1 MKAKALLAPLCA
13 FAAASALAALMDRAT
28 PESQGVPSAAIV
40 RWIDACEREIGPQH
54 ALHGFVIVRHGKVI
68 AEGTWAPYDTLNR
81 PHMLYSHSKSFT
93 STAIGFLVDDGKLD
107 LDARVLSFFP
117 DKAPAKPS
125 ANLRALRVRDLLTM
139 NVGASVSDPQKKN
152 PDGDWVRIFLA
163 NDIEKEPG
171 TVFKYDSCATHML
184 AAIAER
190 VTGMKLM
197 DFLKARLF
205 DPLGM
210 TSPWS
215 TVSPTGVACG
225 GWGMNMT
232 TRNLARFGQLYLDQ
246 GMWEDKRI
254 LSREWVTLA
263 TARQTWSGA
272 IAVTGEDG
280 SDWHQGYGFQFWRCR
295 HNAFRADG
303 AAGQYT
309 IVMPEQDAVVSIHA
323 GLRDMQQ
330 EINLVWD
337 HLLPAFGPKP
347 LPEDAAAQKAL
358 AARCAALKLP
368 VQTGHATAPALPLA
382 GARVSSNP
390 LNFTTA
396 TLEKATQGWS
406 LVRPD
411 GVRLAIG
418 DGAWAV
424 TSHEFSTS
432 NVESL
437 FALVGTRDVAASGAW
452 TAPGIFSVRWHLLG
466 APQHGTFT
474 VAVPVGV
481 KMVAHAGAGDL
492 TMPPASRPAYSNAIA
507 TACNIVKLDL
517 QYTKDK
523 QIVMGHD
530 PTLTR
535 VMGWAT
541 NITALTHAEIY
552 DKGRFLEHGKPGNER
567 IVRLPEALA
576 IVKTAPEFWL
586 DFKHFTPG
594 MAEQVLAEVEKAGID
609 QSRLMVAT
617 FTKSALAYFRDKHPA
632 IRRVGHISVTALT
645 NGTWTCTAEPKKK
658 FADRRAVMDA
668 VLRYRDEMK
677 LFGVN
682 MPVITG
688 QTRPED
694 VAYLQQNGLWV
705 SLWFVQNELKAENYR
720 DAHPDAFVTDHV
732 TKARRGLKPHPA
744 CK

>member
-1 MKAKALLAPLCA
+1 MKKSAIISLCA
-13 FAAASALAALMDRAT
+13 IAALNAAALMERAT
-28 PESQGVPSAAIV
+28 PESQGVSSSAIIG
-40 RWIDACEREIGPQH
+40 WINACERELD
-54 ALHGFVIVRHGKVI
+54 ALHGFVIVRHGHVI
-68 AEGTWAPYDTLNR
+68 AEGSWAPYDTLNR

-117 DKAPAKPS
+117 DKAPPTPS
-125 ANLRALRVRDLLTM
+125 ANLCALRVRDLLTM
-139 NVGASVSDPQKKN
+139 NVGASYTDAERKDIN
-152 PDGDWVRIFLA
+152 GDWVKAFLA

-190 VTGMKLM
+190 VSGMKLM

-215 TVSPTGVACG
+215 TVSPTGIACG

-232 TRNLARFGQLYLDQ
+232 TRDLARFGQLYLDN
-246 GMWEDKRI
+246 GMWDGKRVI
-254 LSREWVTLA
+254 SREWVVAA
-263 TARQTWSGA
+263 TSRQTWSGA

-303 AAGQYT
+303 AMGQYM
-309 IVMPEQDAVVSIHA
+309 IVMPDQDAVVSIHA
-323 GLRDMQQ
+323 GLRDMQH
-330 EINLVWD
+330 EINVVWD
-337 HLLPAFGPKP
+337 HLLPAFGPRP

-358 AARCAALKLP
+358 ADRCASLKLP
-368 VQTGHATAPALPLA
+368 LQTGSAAASDLPCA
-382 GARVSSNP
+382 AQIVSKNP
-390 LNFTTA
+390 FGFTSA
-396 TLEKATQGWS
+396 TLEKAEGGWS

-411 GVRLAIG
+411 GVRIAVG
-418 DGAWAV
+418 DGSWTV
-424 TSHEFSTS
+424 TPFKFSDS
-432 NVESL
+432 NVEAL
-437 FALVGTRDVAASGAW
+437 FALIGTQDVAASGAW
-452 TAPGIFSVRWHLLG
+452 TAPGIFTVRWYLLSG
-466 APQHGTFT
+466 PQNGTFT
-474 VAVPVGV
+474 IAVPVGT

-492 TMPPASRPAYSNAIA
+492 TMPPASRPAYSNAVA

-530 PTLTR
+530 PDLKR
-535 VMGWAT
+535 VMGWPT
-541 NITALTHAEIY
+541 NISALTYAEIY
-552 DKGRFLEHGKPGNER
+552 DKGRFLEHRKPGNER
-567 IVRLPEALA
+567 IVRLDEALA

-586 DFKHFTPG
+586 DFKHFKPE
-594 MAEQVLAEVEKAGID
+594 MAEQVLAEIKKAGID
-609 QSRLMVAT
+609 ESRLMVAT
-617 FTKSALAYFRDKHPA
+617 FTKPALAYFRDRHPE

-645 NGTWTCTAEPKKK
+645 NGTWKTTAAPKQMT

-668 VLRYRDEMK
+668 VLRYRDELN

-682 MPVITG
+682 MPVIQG
-688 QTRPED
+688 QTHPED
-694 VAYLQQNGLWV
+694 VAYLKQNGLWV
-705 SLWFVQNELKAENYR
+705 SLWFVQNEEKAQAYR
-720 DAHPDAFVTDHV
+720 DAAPNAFVTDHV
-732 TKARRGLKPHPA
+732 TKARLGLKSH
-744 CK
+744 

>member
-1 MKAKALLAPLCA
+1 MKTRKFLVALGS
-13 FAAASALAALMDRAT
+13 FSVASCLAALMDKAT

-40 RWIDACEREIGPQH
+40 RWIDACEREIGPDNS
-54 ALHGFVIVRHGKVI
+54 LHGFVIVRHGKVI

-93 STAIGFLVDDGKLD
+93 STAIGFLVDEGKLD

-117 DKAPAKPS
+117 DKAPRDPS

-139 NVGASVSDPQKKN
+139 NVGASYTDAERK
-152 PDGDWVRIFLA
+152 DIAGDWVKAFLA
-163 NDIEKEPG
+163 NDIENEPG
-171 TVFKYDSCATHML
+171 TVFRYDSGATHML

-190 VTGMKLM
+190 VTGTKLM

-205 DPLGM
+205 DPIGM

-232 TRNLARFGQLYLDQ
+232 TRDLARFGQLYLDQ
-246 GMWEDKRI
+246 GMWEGKRI
-254 LSREWVTLA
+254 LSREWIALA

-330 EINLVWD
+330 EINLVWE
-337 HLLPAFGPKP
+337 HLLPAFGPNP
-347 LPEDAAAQKAL
+347 LPDDNAAQQKL
-358 AARCAALKLP
+358 ATRCAALKLP
-368 VQTGHATAPALPLA
+368 VQTGTAPASELPISA
-382 GARVSSNP
+382 VRVSHNP
-390 LNFTTA
+390 LNFTAA
-396 TLEKATQGWS
+396 TLEKSDLGWS
-406 LVRPD
+406 LVRTD
-411 GVRLAIG
+411 GVRLKIG
-418 DGAWAV
+418 DGTWAV
-424 TSHEFSTS
+424 TEHVFSKS
-432 NVESL
+432 NVEAL

-452 TAPGIFSVRWHLLG
+452 TAPGVLTVRWHLLG

-474 VAVPVGV
+474 VAVPSAKP

-507 TACNIVKLDL
+507 TACDIVKLDL
-517 QYTKDK
+517 QFTKDK

-530 PTLTR
+530 PDLAR
-535 VMGWAT
+535 VMGWHAK
-541 NITALTHAEIY
+541 ISSLSYAEIY
-552 DKGRFLEHGKPGNER
+552 DKGRFLQHGKPGEER

-576 IVKTAPEFWL
+576 VVKTAPEFWL
-586 DFKHFTPG
+586 DFKHFTPE
-594 MAEQVLAEVEKAGID
+594 MAEQVLAEVKKAGIA
-609 QSRLMVAT
+609 QERLMVAT
-617 FTKSALAYFRDKHPA
+617 FTKPALAYFRDRHPA
-632 IRRVGHISVTALT
+632 IRRVGHVSVTSLT
-645 NGTWTCTAEPKKK
+645 NGTWTTTAAPKKT

-668 VLRYRDEMK
+668 VLRYRDELK

-682 MPVITG
+682 MPVVSN

-694 VAYLQQNGLWV
+694 VAYLRQNGLWV
-705 SLWFVQNELKAENYR
+705 SLWFVQNEAKAETYR

-732 TKARRGLKPHPA
+732 TKARHGLKPHV
-744 CK
+744 K

>member
-1 MKAKALLAPLCA
+1 MKASTLLAACCA
-13 FAAASALAALMDRAT
+13 LAATNGFAALMDKAS

-40 RWIDACEREIGPQH
+40 RWIDACEREIGPDH
-54 ALHGFVIVRHGKVI
+54 SLHGFVIVRHGKVI

-93 STAIGFLVDDGKLD
+93 STAIGFLVDEGKID

-117 DKAPAKPS
+117 DKAPDKPS
-125 ANLRALRVRDLLTM
+125 ENLRALRVRDLLTM
-139 NVGASVSDPQKKN
+139 NVGASYTDAERK
-152 PDGDWVRIFLA
+152 DIEGDWVKAFLA

-205 DPLGM
+205 NPIGM

-232 TRNLARFGQLYLDQ
+232 TRDLARFGQLYLNQ
-246 GMWEDKRI
+246 GVWEGTRI
-254 LSREWVTLA
+254 LSREWVALA

-303 AAGQYT
+303 ASGQYT

-347 LPEDAAAQKAL
+347 LPEDDAAQQAL
-358 AARCAALKLP
+358 AARCRSLNLP
-368 VQTGHATAPALPLA
+368 VQTGSAAASALPCA
-382 GARVSSNP
+382 NAVVSKNP
-390 LNFTTA
+390 LNVTNG
-396 TLEKATQGWS
+396 TLEKAPQGWT
-406 LVRPD
+406 LADDD
-411 GVRLAIG
+411 GKRLLIG
-418 DGAWAV
+418 DGAWAI
-424 TSHEFSTS
+424 TSHDFSKS
-432 NVESL
+432 NVEAL
-437 FALVGTRDVAASGAW
+437 FALVGTRDIAASGAW
-452 TAPGIFSVRWHLLG
+452 TAPGVLTVRWYLLG

-541 NITALTHAEIY
+541 NITALTYAEIY
-552 DKGRFLEHGKPGNER
+552 EKGRFLEHGKPGNER

-617 FTKSALAYFRDKHPA
+617 FTKPALAYFRDKHPA
-632 IRRVGHISVTALT
+632 IRRVGHISVTSLT
-645 NGTWTCTAEPKKK
+645 NGTWKTTAAPKKT
-658 FADRRAVMDA
+658 FSDGHAVMDA
-668 VLRYRDEMK
+668 VLRYRDELN

-682 MPVITG
+682 MPVISG
-688 QTRPED
+688 QTCPED
-694 VAYLQQNGLWV
+694 IAYLKQNGLWV
-705 SLWFVQNELKAENYR
+705 SLWFVQNEEKAEAYR
-720 DAHPDAFVTDHV
+720 DASPNAFVTDHV
-732 TKARRGLKPHPA
+732 TRARHGLKSR
-744 CK
+744 

>member
-1 MKAKALLAPLCA
+1 MKANAFAFSLCA
-13 FAAASALAALMDRAT
+13 LTAASCLAALMDKAT
-28 PESQGVPSAAIV
+28 PESQGVPSTAIV
-40 RWIDACEREIGPQH
+40 RWIDACEREIGPDH
-54 ALHGFVIVRHGKVI
+54 SLHGFVIVRHGKVI

-93 STAIGFLVDDGKLD
+93 STAIGFLVDEGKLD

-117 DKAPAKPS
+117 DKAPQNPS

-139 NVGASVSDPQKKN
+139 NVGASFTDAERK
-152 PDGDWVRIFLA
+152 DIAGDWVKAFLA

-232 TRNLARFGQLYLDQ
+232 TRDLARFGQLYLDQ
-246 GMWEDKRI
+246 GIWEGKRI

-303 AAGQYT
+303 ASGQYT

-347 LPEDAAAQKAL
+347 LPEDAAAQQAL

-368 VQTGHATAPALPLA
+368 VQTGSAAAPALPCA
-382 GARVSSNP
+382 NAAVSKNP
-390 LNFTTA
+390 LNITNG
-396 TLEKATQGWS
+396 TLEKAPQGWT
-406 LVRPD
+406 LVAAD
-411 GVRLAIG
+411 GKRLLIG
-418 DGAWAV
+418 DGTWAV
-424 TSHEFSTS
+424 TEHVFTKS
-432 NVESL
+432 NVEPL
-437 FALVGTRDVAASGAW
+437 FALVGTRDIAASGAW
-452 TAPGIFSVRWHLLG
+452 TAPGVLTVRWNLLG
-466 APQHGTFT
+466 APQHGMFT

-530 PTLTR
+530 PDLKR
-535 VMGWAT
+535 VMDWPT
-541 NITALTHAEIY
+541 NISALTYAEIY
-552 DKGRFLEHGKPGNER
+552 DKGRFLEHRKPGNER
-567 IVRLPEALA
+567 IVRLHEALE

-586 DFKHFTPG
+586 DFKHFKPE
-594 MAEQVLAEVEKAGID
+594 MAEQVLAEIKKAGID
-609 QSRLMVAT
+609 ESRLMVAT
-617 FTKSALAYFRDKHPA
+617 FTKPALAYFRDRHPA
-632 IRRVGHISVTALT
+632 IRRVGHICVTALT
-645 NGTWTCTAEPKKK
+645 NGTWKTTAAPKQNT

-668 VLRYRDEMK
+668 VLRYRDELN

-682 MPVITG
+682 MPVVNG

-694 VAYLQQNGLWV
+694 IAYLKQNGLWV
-705 SLWFVQNELKAENYR
+705 SLWFVQNEEKAKAYR
-720 DAHPDAFVTDHV
+720 DAAPNAFVTDHV
-732 TKARRGLKPHPA
+732 TKVRQGLKSGG
-744 CK
+744 K

>member
-1 MKAKALLAPLCA
+1 MKNRIFTLLALAGACAAIAAPL
-13 FAAASALAALMDRAT
+13 DRAT
-28 PESQGVPSAAIV
+28 PESQGVPSAAIL
-40 RWIDACEREIGPQH
+40 RWIDACEREIKSPNG
-54 ALHGFVIVRHGKVI
+54 LHGFVILRHGRTI

-93 STAIGFLVDDGKLD
+93 STAIGLLVDDGKLD

-117 DKAPAKPS
+117 DKAPSNPS
-125 ANLRALRVRDLLTM
+125 DNLRALRVRDLLTM
-139 NVGASVSDPQKKN
+139 NVGASVSDPQKKK

-163 NDIEKEPG
+163 NDIDREPG

-190 VTGMKLM
+190 VSGMKLM

-210 TSPWS
+210 KSPWS

-232 TRNLARFGQLYLDQ
+232 TRDLARFGQLYLDQ
-246 GMWEDKRI
+246 GTWNGKRI
-254 LSREWVTLA
+254 LSREWIALA

-330 EINLVWD
+330 EINLVWG

-347 LPEDAAAQKAL
+347 LPEDPAAQKAL
-358 AARCAALKLP
+358 AARCAALMLP
-368 VQTGHATAPALPLA
+368 AQKGAAAPSPLPLKD
-382 GARVSSNP
+382 ARVSKNP
-390 LNFTTA
+390 FKFTNA
-396 TLEKATQGWS
+396 ALEQTKQGWE

-424 TSHEFSTS
+424 TPYTFSQS

-437 FALVGTRDVAASGAW
+437 FALIGTRDVAASGAW
-452 TAPGIFSVRWHLLG
+452 TAPGVLTVRWYLLG
-466 APQHGTFT
+466 APQHGSFT
-474 VAVPVGV
+474 VAARRPT

-492 TMPPASRPAYSNAIA
+492 TMPPASSTRRTSRSSWGTTPTSSASWAGPPTSPPSPTRRSTTRDGSSSTASPATSGSCGWTKRSRLSRPRPSSGLTSSISSLRWRNRFSPRSRRPAS
-507 TACNIVKLDL
+507 
-517 QYTKDK
+517 
-523 QIVMGHD
+523 
-530 PTLTR
+530 
-535 VMGWAT
+535 
-541 NITALTHAEIY
+541 
-552 DKGRFLEHGKPGNER
+552 
-567 IVRLPEALA
+567 
-576 IVKTAPEFWL
+576 
-586 DFKHFTPG
+586 
-594 MAEQVLAEVEKAGID
+594 
-609 QSRLMVAT
+609 
-617 FTKSALAYFRDKHPA
+617 
-632 IRRVGHISVTALT
+632 
-645 NGTWTCTAEPKKK
+645 
-658 FADRRAVMDA
+658 
-668 VLRYRDEMK
+668 
-677 LFGVN
+677 
-682 MPVITG
+682 
-688 QTRPED
+688 
-694 VAYLQQNGLWV
+694 
-705 SLWFVQNELKAENYR
+705 
-720 DAHPDAFVTDHV
+720 
-732 TKARRGLKPHPA
+732 TKAASWSPRSPSPRSHTSETAIPRSGA
-744 CK
+744 

>member
-1 MKAKALLAPLCA
+1 MKRTIPAMLCA
-13 FAAASALAALMDRAT
+13 LAAASSLAALMDKAT
-28 PESQGVPSAAIV
+28 PESQGVSSAAIV
-40 RWIDACEREIGPQH
+40 RWIDACEREIPTPH
-54 ALHGFVIVRHGKVI
+54 ALHGFVILRHGHTI

-117 DKAPAKPS
+117 DKAPANPS
-125 ANLRALRVRDLLTM
+125 NNLRALRVRDLLTM
-139 NVGASVSDPQKKN
+139 NVGASVSDPQKKK

-163 NDIEKEPG
+163 NDIDREPG

-184 AAIAER
+184 AAIVER
-190 VTGMKLM
+190 ISGMTLM

-205 DPLGM
+205 DPLDM

-232 TRNLARFGQLYLDQ
+232 TRDLARFGQLYLDQ
-246 GMWEDKRI
+246 GIWNGQRI
-254 LSREWVTLA
+254 LSREWIALA

-303 AAGQYT
+303 AMGQYT

-330 EINLVWD
+330 EINLVWE
-337 HLLPAFGPKP
+337 HLLPAFGKNP
-347 LPEDAAAQKAL
+347 LPEDPSAQQAL
-358 AARCAALKLP
+358 VARCATLKLP
-368 VQTGHATAPALPLA
+368 VQTGTANAPALPCA
-382 GARVSSNP
+382 NAIISKNP
-390 LNFTTA
+390 LNIA
-396 TLEKATQGWS
+396 SGTLEKTPNGWS
-406 LVRPD
+406 LVAPD
-411 GVRLAIG
+411 EKKLLIG
-418 DGAWAV
+418 DGTWAV
-424 TSHEFSTS
+424 TKHVFSNS

-437 FALVGTRDVAASGAW
+437 FALVGTRNVAASGAW
-452 TAPGIFSVRWHLLG
+452 TAPGILTVRWNLLG

-474 VAVPVGV
+474 VAVPVGI

-492 TMPPASRPAYSNAIA
+492 TMPPASRPAYANAIA
-507 TACNIVKLDL
+507 TGCNIVKLDL

-523 QIVMGHD
+523 QVVMGHD
-530 PTLTR
+530 PDLAR

-541 NITALTHAEIY
+541 NISDLTYAEICE
-552 DKGRFLEHGKPGNER
+552 KGRFLEHGKPGDER
-567 IVRLPEALA
+567 IVRLHEALD

-586 DFKHFTPG
+586 DFKNFKPE
-594 MAEQVLAEVEKAGID
+594 MAEQVLAEIQNAGID

-617 FTKSALAYFRDKHPA
+617 FTKSALKYFRDRHPE
-632 IRRVGHISVTALT
+632 IRRVGHIGITALT
-645 NGTWTCTAEPKKK
+645 NGMWTCYAEPKKK
-658 FADRRAVMDA
+658 FKDHRAVMDA
-668 VLRYRDEMK
+668 ILRYRDELN

-682 MPVITG
+682 MPVING
-688 QTRPED
+688 QTSSED
-694 VAYLQQNGLWV
+694 VDYLQRNGLWV
-705 SLWFVQNELKAENYR
+705 SLWFVQSAFKAQAYR
-720 DAHPDAFVTDHV
+720 DASPNAFVTDNV
-732 TKARRGLKPHPA
+732 TKVRRGLKR
-744 CK
+744 

>member
-1 MKAKALLAPLCA
+1 MKATTLLAALCA
-13 FAAASALAALMDRAT
+13 LAATGASAALMDKAT

-40 RWIDACEREIGPQH
+40 RWIDACEREIGPDH
-54 ALHGFVIVRHGKVI
+54 SLHGFVIVRHGKVI
-68 AEGTWAPYDTLNR
+68 AEGTWAPYDTLNK

-93 STAIGFLVDDGKLD
+93 STAIGFLVDEGKLD

-117 DKAPAKPS
+117 DKAPQNPS
-125 ANLRALRVRDLLTM
+125 ANLQALRVRDLLTM
-139 NVGASVSDPQKKN
+139 NVGASFTDAERK
-152 PDGDWVRIFLA
+152 DIAGDWVKAFLA

-232 TRNLARFGQLYLDQ
+232 TRDLARFGQLYLDL
-246 GMWEDKRI
+246 GVWEGKRI

-303 AAGQYT
+303 ASGQYT
-309 IVMPEQDAVVSIHA
+309 IVMPDQDAVVSIHA

-347 LPEDAAAQKAL
+347 LPEDSAAQQAL
-358 AARCAALKLP
+358 AARCASLKLP
-368 VQTGHATAPALPLA
+368 VQTGSATAPTLPCA
-382 GARVSSNP
+382 NAAVSKNP
-390 LNFTTA
+390 LNITSG
-396 TLEKATQGWS
+396 TLEKAPQGWALAS
-406 LVRPD
+406 AD
-411 GVRLAIG
+411 GKRLLIG
-418 DGAWAV
+418 DGQWAA
-424 TSHEFSTS
+424 TEHAFTKS
-432 NVESL
+432 NVEPL

-452 TAPGIFSVRWHLLG
+452 TAPGVLTVRWHLLG

-492 TMPPASRPAYSNAIA
+492 TMPPASRPAYANAIA
-507 TACNIVKLDL
+507 TKCNIVKLDL

-530 PTLTR
+530 PDLKR
-535 VMGWAT
+535 VMGWPT
-541 NITALTHAEIY
+541 NISALTYAEIY
-552 DKGRFLEHGKPGNER
+552 DKGRFLEHRKPGNER
-567 IVRLPEALA
+567 IVRLPEALE

-586 DFKHFTPG
+586 DFKHFKPE
-594 MAEQVLAEVEKAGID
+594 MAEQVLAEIKKAGID
-609 QSRLMVAT
+609 ESRLMVAT
-617 FTKSALAYFRDKHPA
+617 FTKPALAYFRDRHPD

-645 NGTWTCTAEPKKK
+645 NGTWKTTAAPKQT

-668 VLRYRDEMK
+668 VLRYRDELN

-682 MPVITG
+682 MPVISG

-694 VAYLQQNGLWV
+694 VAYLKQNGLWV
-705 SLWFVQNELKAENYR
+705 SLWFVQNEEKAQAYR
-720 DAHPDAFVTDHV
+720 DAAPNAFVTDHV
-732 TKARRGLKPHPA
+732 TKARLGLKSH
-744 CK
+744 

>member
-1 MKAKALLAPLCA
+1 MKKILSIALAL
-13 FAAASALAALMDRAT
+13 AAAGASAALMDKAT

-40 RWIDACEREIGPQH
+40 RWIDACEREIGPDH
-54 ALHGFVIVRHGKVI
+54 SLHGFVIVRHGRTI

-117 DKAPAKPS
+117 DKAPANPS
-125 ANLRALRVRDLLTM
+125 DNLKALRVRDLLTM

-163 NDIEKEPG
+163 NVIDREPG

-205 DPLGM
+205 TPLGM

-232 TRNLARFGQLYLDQ
+232 TRDLARFGQLYLDQ
-246 GMWEDKRI
+246 GMWNGTRI
-254 LSREWVTLA
+254 LSRDWVVAA
-263 TARQTWSGA
+263 TSRQTWSGA

-303 AAGQYT
+303 ASGQYT

-323 GLRDMQQ
+323 GLGNMQQ

-358 AARCAALKLP
+358 AARCAALQMP
-368 VQTGHATAPALPLA
+368 VQTGSAPASALPCSNA
-382 GARVSSNP
+382 IISKNP
-390 LNFTTA
+390 LNYASAA
-396 TLEKATQGWS
+396 TLEKAPQGWT
-406 LVRPD
+406 LVRAD
-411 GVRLAIG
+411 GQRLAIG
-418 DGAWAV
+418 DGKWAV
-424 TSHEFSTS
+424 SAHVFSKS
-432 NVESL
+432 NVEAL

-452 TAPGIFSVRWHLLG
+452 TAPGIFTVRWHLLG
-466 APQHGTFT
+466 APQYGSFT
-474 VAVPVGV
+474 VSVPAAKP

-507 TACNIVKLDL
+507 TACDIVKLDL

-530 PTLTR
+530 PTLKR
-535 VMGWAT
+535 VMGWNAT
-541 NITALTHAEIY
+541 IADLTYAEIY
-552 DKGRFLEHGKPGNER
+552 DKGRFLEHGKPGDER

-586 DFKHFTPG
+586 DFKHFTPE
-594 MAEQVLAEVEKAGID
+594 MAEQVLAEIKNAGIA
-609 QSRLMVAT
+609 QERLMVAT
-617 FTKSALAYFRDKHPA
+617 FTKPALAYFRSHHPE

-645 NGTWTCTAEPKKK
+645 NNTWSTTVATKKT

-682 MPVITG
+682 MPVLND

-694 VAYLQQNGLWV
+694 IAYLQQNGLWV
-705 SLWFVQNELKAENYR
+705 SLWFVQGESKAQAYR
-720 DAHPDAFVTDHV
+720 DAHPNAFVTDHV
-732 TKARRGLKPHPA
+732 SKVRK
-744 CK
+744 CDQ

>member
-1 MKAKALLAPLCA
+1 MKATALLAALCA
-13 FAAASALAALMDRAT
+13 LAATGASAALMDKAT

-40 RWIDACEREIGPQH
+40 RWIDACEREIGPDH
-54 ALHGFVIVRHGKVI
+54 SLHGFVIVRHGRVI
-68 AEGTWAPYDTLNR
+68 AEGTWAPYDTLNK

-93 STAIGFLVDDGKLD
+93 STAIGFLVDEGKLD

-117 DKAPAKPS
+117 DKAPQNPS
-125 ANLRALRVRDLLTM
+125 ANLQALRVRDLLTM
-139 NVGASVSDPQKKN
+139 NVGASFTDAERKDIN
-152 PDGDWVRIFLA
+152 GDWVKAFLA

-190 VTGMKLM
+190 VSGMKLM

-210 TSPWS
+210 KSPWS
-215 TVSPTGVACG
+215 TVSPTGIACG

-232 TRNLARFGQLYLDQ
+232 TRDLARFGQLYLDH
-246 GMWEDKRI
+246 GMWNGQRL
-254 LSREWVTLA
+254 LSREWVVAA
-263 TARQTWSGA
+263 TSRQTWSGA

-347 LPEDAAAQKAL
+347 LPEDAAAQQAL
-358 AARCAALKLP
+358 AARCASLKLP
-368 VQTGHATAPALPLA
+368 VQTGSAAAPALPCA
-382 GARVSSNP
+382 NSAVSKNP
-390 LNFTTA
+390 LNITSG
-396 TLEKATQGWS
+396 TLEKAPQGWT
-406 LVRPD
+406 LVSAD
-411 GVRLAIG
+411 GKRLLIG
-418 DGAWAV
+418 DGQWAV
-424 TSHEFSTS
+424 TEHAFTKS
-432 NVESL
+432 NVEPL

-452 TAPGIFSVRWHLLG
+452 TAPGVLTVRWHLLG

-492 TMPPASRPAYSNAIA
+492 TMPPASRPAYANAIA
-507 TACNIVKLDL
+507 TKCNIVKLDL
-517 QYTKDK
+517 QYTKDR

-530 PTLTR
+530 PDLKR
-535 VMGWAT
+535 VMGWPT
-541 NITALTHAEIY
+541 NISALTSAEIY
-552 DKGRFLEHGKPGNER
+552 DKGRFLEHRKPGNER
-567 IVRLPEALA
+567 IVRLPEALE

-586 DFKHFTPG
+586 DFKHFKPE
-594 MAEQVLAEVEKAGID
+594 MAEQVLAELKKAGID
-609 QSRLMVAT
+609 ESRLMVAT
-617 FTKSALAYFRDKHPA
+617 FTKPALAYFRDRHPA

-645 NGTWTCTAEPKKK
+645 NGTWKTTAAPKQKT

-668 VLRYRDEMK
+668 VLRYRDEMN

-682 MPVITG
+682 MPVVNG

-694 VAYLQQNGLWV
+694 VAYLKQNGLWV
-705 SLWFVQNELKAENYR
+705 SLWFVQNEEKAQAYR
-720 DAHPDAFVTDHV
+720 DAAPNAFVTDHV
-732 TKARRGLKPHPA
+732 TKARLGLNSK
-744 CK
+744 

>member
-1 MKAKALLAPLCA
+1 
-13 FAAASALAALMDRAT
+13 
-28 PESQGVPSAAIV
+28 
-40 RWIDACEREIGPQH
+40 
-54 ALHGFVIVRHGKVI
+54 
-68 AEGTWAPYDTLNR
+68 
-81 PHMLYSHSKSFT
+81 MLYSHSKSFT

-232 TRNLARFGQLYLDQ
+232 TRDLARFGQLYLDQ
-246 GMWEDKRI
+246 GMWEGKRL
-254 LSREWVTLA
+254 LSREWVALA

-303 AAGQYT
+303 ASGQYT

-347 LPEDAAAQKAL
+347 LPEDAAAQQAL

-368 VQTGHATAPALPLA
+368 VQTGSAAAPALPCA
-382 GARVSSNP
+382 NAAVSKNP
-390 LNFTTA
+390 LNVKSG
-396 TLEKATQGWS
+396 TLEKAPQGWA
-406 LVRPD
+406 LVAAATPSRRATWNRSSPSSAPATWRRPAP
-411 GVRLAIG
+411 GPRLASSPCAG
-418 DGAWAV
+418 TCSARPSTACSRSPSPSASRWWRTPARA
-424 TSHEFSTS
+424 TSRCRPPR
-432 NVESL
+432 VPP
-437 FALVGTRDVAASGAW
+437 TRTRS
-452 TAPGIFSVRWHLLG
+452 P
-466 APQHGTFT
+466 
-474 VAVPVGV
+474 
-481 KMVAHAGAGDL
+481 
-492 TMPPASRPAYSNAIA
+492 PPATS
-507 TACNIVKLDL
+507 
-517 QYTKDK
+517 
-523 QIVMGHD
+523 
-530 PTLTR
+530 
-535 VMGWAT
+535 
-541 NITALTHAEIY
+541 
-552 DKGRFLEHGKPGNER
+552 
-567 IVRLPEALA
+567 
-576 IVKTAPEFWL
+576 
-586 DFKHFTPG
+586 
-594 MAEQVLAEVEKAGID
+594 
-609 QSRLMVAT
+609 
-617 FTKSALAYFRDKHPA
+617 
-632 IRRVGHISVTALT
+632 
-645 NGTWTCTAEPKKK
+645 
-658 FADRRAVMDA
+658 
-668 VLRYRDEMK
+668 
-677 LFGVN
+677 
-682 MPVITG
+682 
-688 QTRPED
+688 
-694 VAYLQQNGLWV
+694 
-705 SLWFVQNELKAENYR
+705 
-720 DAHPDAFVTDHV
+720 
-732 TKARRGLKPHPA
+732 
-744 CK
+744 

>member
-1 MKAKALLAPLCA
+1 MKAKSLFATLCML
-13 FAAASALAALMDRAT
+13 AASSGPAALMDKAT

-40 RWIDACEREIGPQH
+40 SWLDACEREIQYPNS
-54 ALHGFVIVRHGKVI
+54 LHGFVIVRHGKVI

-117 DKAPAKPS
+117 DKAPKNPS
-125 ANLRALRVRDLLTM
+125 DNLRALRVRDLLTM

-163 NDIEKEPG
+163 NDVDREPG

-205 DPLGM
+205 SPLGM

-232 TRNLARFGQLYLDQ
+232 TRDLARFGQLYLNQ
-246 GMWEDKRI
+246 GMWEGKRLI
-254 LSREWVTLA
+254 SREWVALA

-303 AAGQYT
+303 ASGQYT

-337 HLLPAFGPKP
+337 HLLPTFGPKP
-347 LPEDAAAQKAL
+347 LPEDAAAQQAL

-368 VQTGHATAPALPLA
+368 VQTGSAAAPALPCA
-382 GARVSSNP
+382 NAAVSKNP
-390 LNFTTA
+390 LNVKSG
-396 TLEKATQGWS
+396 TLEKAPQGWV
-406 LVRPD
+406 LVAAD
-411 GVRLAIG
+411 GKRLLIG
-418 DGAWAV
+418 DGTWAV
-424 TSHEFSTS
+424 TEHVFTKS
-432 NVESL
+432 NVEPL

-452 TAPGIFSVRWHLLG
+452 TAPGILTVRWHLLG
-466 APQHGTFT
+466 APQHGMFT

-530 PTLTR
+530 PDLKR
-535 VMGWAT
+535 VMDWPT
-541 NITALTHAEIY
+541 NISALTYAEIY
-552 DKGRFLEHGKPGNER
+552 DKGRFLEHRKPGNER
-567 IVRLPEALA
+567 IVRLPEALE

-586 DFKHFTPG
+586 DFKHFKPE
-594 MAEQVLAEVEKAGID
+594 MAEQVLAEIKKAGID
-609 QSRLMVAT
+609 ESRLMVAT
-617 FTKSALAYFRDKHPA
+617 FTKPALAYFRDRHPA
-632 IRRVGHISVTALT
+632 IRRVGHVSVTALT
-645 NGTWTCTAEPKKK
+645 NGTWKTTAAPKQKT

-668 VLRYRDEMK
+668 VLRYRDELN

-682 MPVITG
+682 MPVVNG

-694 VAYLQQNGLWV
+694 IAYLKQNGLWV
-705 SLWFVQNELKAENYR
+705 SLWFVQNEEKAEAYR
-720 DAHPDAFVTDHV
+720 DAAPNAFVTDHV
-732 TKARRGLKPHPA
+732 TKVRQGLKSGG
-744 CK
+744 K

>member
-1 MKAKALLAPLCA
+1 MKHCVSIVLALAGACAATAAPL
-13 FAAASALAALMDRAT
+13 DRAT

-40 RWIDACEREIGPQH
+40 RWIDACEREIGPH
-54 ALHGFVIVRHGKVI
+54 HSLHGFVILRHGKVI

-117 DKAPAKPS
+117 DKSPANPS
-125 ANLRALRVRDLLTM
+125 DNLKALRVRDLLTM
-139 NVGASVSDPQKKN
+139 NVGAGFSDAERKDIN
-152 PDGDWVRIFLA
+152 GDWVKAFLA

-190 VTGMKLM
+190 VSGMKLM

-215 TVSPTGVACG
+215 TVSPTGIACG

-232 TRNLARFGQLYLDQ
+232 TRDLARFGQLYLDQ
-246 GMWEDKRI
+246 GMWEGKRI
-254 LSREWVTLA
+254 LSREWVVAA
-263 TARQTWSGA
+263 TSRQTWSGA

-303 AAGQYT
+303 ASGQYT

-337 HLLPAFGPKP
+337 HLLPAFAPKP
-347 LPEDAAAQKAL
+347 LPEDAAAQQAL
-358 AARCAALKLP
+358 AARCKSLQLP
-368 VQTGHATAPALPLA
+368 VQTGSAAASALPCA
-382 GARVSSNP
+382 NAAVSKNP
-390 LNFTTA
+390 LNITNG
-396 TLEKATQGWS
+396 TLEKAPQGWT
-406 LVRPD
+406 LVAAD
-411 GVRLAIG
+411 GKRLLIG
-418 DGAWAV
+418 DGAWTV
-424 TSHEFSTS
+424 TEHEFSKS
-432 NVESL
+432 NVEAL
-437 FALVGTRDVAASGAW
+437 FALIGTRDVAASGAW
-452 TAPGIFSVRWHLLG
+452 TAPGVLTVRWYLLG

-492 TMPPASRPAYSNAIA
+492 TMPPASRPAYANAIA
-507 TACNIVKLDL
+507 TKCNIVKLDL
-517 QYTKDK
+517 QYSKDK

-530 PTLTR
+530 PDLKR

-541 NITALTHAEIY
+541 NISALTYAEIY
-552 DKGRFLEHGKPGNER
+552 EKGRFLYHGKPGNER

-586 DFKHFTPG
+586 DFKHFKPE
-594 MAEQVLAEVEKAGID
+594 MAEQVLAEIKKAGID
-609 QSRLMVAT
+609 ESRLMVAT
-617 FTKSALAYFRDKHPA
+617 FTKPALAYFRDRHPN

-645 NGTWTCTAEPKKK
+645 NGTWKTTAAPKQT

-668 VLRYRDEMK
+668 VLRYRDELN

-682 MPVITG
+682 MPVIQG

-694 VAYLQQNGLWV
+694 VAYLKQNGLWV
-705 SLWFVQNELKAENYR
+705 SLWFVQNEEKAQAYR
-720 DAHPDAFVTDHV
+720 DAAPNAFVTDHV
-732 TKARRGLKPHPA
+732 TKARLGLKSH
-744 CK
+744 